1 MTCSYRWPTHTCL
14 HTYTHRWAPKTATLG
29 NGEFPKPQSAWEG
42 EGSHGKAG
50 CLHAVPLSEQT
61 GPELKQ
67 TEQKRKRREQNNT
80 HPDLAPNRWQ
90 HPKVQRLVSAIYPHA
105 VVGQLASQSGR
116 HVGRGRSIT
125 GLLPSWHSLG
135 KPRWEYKVS
144 VTSGNACNSTKSWGP
159 WGSWEG
165 GPARWKRLN
174 STVNQGETVSG
185 SFYLMIWQKQT
196 VESPWLYES

>member
-1 MTCSYRWPTHTCL
+1 MLIQMANTHMLAHIHTEMSAKNSHPGKRWIPQTTECMRGWGESWESRMPACSATE
-14 HTYTHRWAPKTATLG
+14 WADWAQAKTDWA
-29 NGEFPKPQSAWEG
+29 K
-42 EGSHGKAG
+42 K
-50 CLHAVPLSEQT
+50 
-61 GPELKQ
+61 K
-67 TEQKRKRREQNNT
+67 QNNT

-90 HPKVQRLVSAIYPHA
+90 HLKVQRLVSAIYPHA
-105 VVGQLASQSGR
+105 VVGQLASRSGR
-116 HVGRGRSIT
+116 HVGRGGSIT

-135 KPRWEYKVS
+135 KPRWKYKVR

-159 WGSWEG
+159 WGSGEG

-196 VESPWLYES
+196 VESLWLHES